1 MPVQQGASKVKTF
14 SMVVQDDTQP
24 MYMYCAAANQY
35 VFDASYTNLFHF
47 PPSHVPHWRHN
58 LLIVSGKQLSARN
71 GHDNQRVSL
80 LSLMLTSII
89 VANL

>member
-35 VFDASYTNLFHF
+35 VFHTSYTNLFSL
-47 PPSHVPHWRHN
+47 PPSHFLHWRDN
-58 LLIVSGKQLSARN
+58 LLILS
-71 GHDNQRVSL
+71 D
-80 LSLMLTSII
+80 
-89 VANL
+89 

>member
-24 MYMYCAAANQY
+24 MYMYCAAAKQY
-35 VFDASYTNLFHF
+35 VFHTFYIYLFHF
-47 PPSHVPHWRHN
+47 PPSHVLHWRQN
-58 LLIVSGKQLSARN
+58 LLILSEKQLSARN

-80 LSLMLTSII
+80 PSLMLTSII
-89 VANL
+89 VTNL